1 MIIKQ
6 DLRLACCLLACVA
19 DAYGHGNLKIIHVD
33 LTDTRQMCLTLTTQR
48 RKVVVKVCG
57 DVLGAT
63 LERGRLLPL
72 DKSNCCMPTCA
83 LPTAA
88 DSGLCLYC
96 VVRFSD
102 VISALESPSFKVFMN
117 KSSAS
122 ALSSMSSISICVTR
136 KLFLGMADTGRF

>member
-1 MIIKQ
+1 M
-6 DLRLACCLLACVA
+6 
-19 DAYGHGNLKIIHVD
+19 HVD
-33 LTDTRQMCLTLTTQR
+33 SDTKQTCLTLTIQR

-83 LPTAA
+83 LLTAA

-102 VISALESPSFKVFMN
+102 VISALESPFKVFMN